1 MPFQPLSASLC
12 GRNVGIP
19 GRLEASSPP
28 LVLLERVVF
37 RSKDRV
43 IFLSKFHVKEP
54 LETGDLSSP
63 GGVLVNASPP
73 CPDGRPRRQFFQS
86 RWQSR
91 GKNASAGK
99 AQHLLRSLLVPGL
112 LRVFKHQGTHS
123 STLPHYVLQELTSM
137 VYPFCISRWG
147 IHSAGALSCSWRI
160 STKQVYIKT
169 GVGTF
174 S

>member
-19 GRLEASSPP
+19 GRLG
-28 LVLLERVVF
+28 F
-37 RSKDRV
+37 RSKDHF

-73 CPDGRPRRQFFQS
+73 CPDGRPCRQFFQS

-99 AQHLLRSLLVPGL
+99 AQHLLRSLLYPDCSGYSNTKEHIVQLCPTTYC
-112 LRVFKHQGTHS
+112 RS
-123 STLPHYVLQELTSM
+123 LP
-137 VYPFCISRWG
+137 RWC
-147 IHSAGALSCSWRI
+147 IHSAS
-160 STKQVYIKT
+160 V
-169 GVGTF
+169 
-174 S
+174 